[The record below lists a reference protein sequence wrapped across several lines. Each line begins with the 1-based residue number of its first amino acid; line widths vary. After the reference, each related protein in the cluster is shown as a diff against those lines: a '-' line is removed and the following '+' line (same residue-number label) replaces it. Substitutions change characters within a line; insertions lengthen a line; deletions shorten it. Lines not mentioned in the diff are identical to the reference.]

1 MLKNFIAGL
10 ITPIIEERPTDTAPT
25 HIARTALQGVVIAE
39 ILGGTFAEKAV
50 YTAYPFAISAAAT
63 AGAYR
68 VKDEFKN

>member
-1 MLKNFIAGL
+1 MLKNFIAAL
-10 ITPIIEERPTDTAPT
+10 ITPTIEDRPVVNTST
-25 HIARTALQGVVIAE
+25 HPARTAVQGIVIAE
-39 ILGGTFAEKAV
+39 ILGGTLAEKAV